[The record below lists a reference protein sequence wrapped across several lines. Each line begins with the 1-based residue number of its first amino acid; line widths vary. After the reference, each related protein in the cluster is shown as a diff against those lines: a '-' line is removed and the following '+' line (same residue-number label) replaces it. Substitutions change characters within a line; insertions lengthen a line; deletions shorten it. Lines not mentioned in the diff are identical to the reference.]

1 VRSLGLHGLS
11 PAWSPDGKRL
21 AFVSFDDANAPAC
34 PAASCPPSGELYV
47 VGADG
52 SGLRRLTRSKA
63 DDEHPSWS
71 PDGLR
76 IAFASGFD
84 VRSQGHAP
92 WLMVIR
98 ASGGKP
104 ARIGRVSGVIDPS
117 WSPAGVR

>member
-1 VRSLGLHGLS
+1 M
-11 PAWSPDGKRL
+11 
-21 AFVSFDDANAPAC
+21 
-34 PAASCPPSGELYV
+34 

-71 PDGLR
+71 PDGSR

-104 ARIGRVSGVIDPS
+104 VRVGRMSGVIDPS